1 MQYGYLPTRGEWPTV
16 TTTDFRFIEAGRVG
30 GSGPVPTATRIW
42 PAFQPSSGDK
52 HRASRVEIRSN
63 REEKHELL

>member
-30 GSGPVPTATRIW
+30 GQW
-42 PAFQPSSGDK
+42 PSANGDACLAGIPAVV
-52 HRASRVEIRSN
+52 R
-63 REEKHELL
+63 